1 MPCLARHFWYHI
13 VKMWLKLAFVGSFFL
28 VLTLLGCG
36 RNIGGS
42 FDGASGFVDKAHR
55 VDADALVPTEVR
67 LDAKHKNYSIIENF
81 VFLARQDTL
90 RSAVAFTFRRAL
102 KDNKFIRA
110 ERDFSGFIL
119 ESPFWQALPYTKMR
133 HEAQQLEQQAPFT
146 FGGLEWTAPAKSG
159 IIRYNWRGISLEME
173 FTDLQPVQLNTNGS
187 ERRRA
192 HGIGIGLL
200 RYKGSEIRGTVI
212 YELIQLEGFNI
223 IDKSGTGIEFT
234 NYDWLAVKT
243 ESGGTIIASADST
256 TEGDRLLKNFVVID
270 RDGGIAAAEG
280 SEHVRIGSAEIQRD
294 RKIFEWLANRKIVAV
309 GELGLDLNVA
319 FHDAR
324 LFYTSGF
331 AIAEVIGNVQLEGI
345 STTAWGI
352 VQHWQQPKAD
362 SEVLK

>member
-1 MPCLARHFWYHI
+1 MPCLTLHFWYHTPA
-13 VKMWLKLAFVGSFFL
+13 MWLRFTLIG
-28 VLTLLGCG
+28 TLLMALTMVGCSG
-36 RNIGGS
+36 NIGGS

-55 VDADALVPTEVR
+55 VDADALVPAEVR
-67 LDAKHKNYSIIENF
+67 LDSKHKNYSIIENF
-81 VFLARQDTL
+81 VFLANEDTL
-90 RSAVAFTFRRAL
+90 RSAVTLTFRRAL

-110 ERDFSGFIL
+110 ERDFSGFVL
-119 ESPFWQALPYTKMR
+119 EGSYWQALPYTKMR
-133 HEAQQLEQQAPFT
+133 HDAQQLEQQAPFT

-173 FTDLQPVQLNTNGS
+173 FADLQPVQVNTNGS
-187 ERRRA
+187 DRKRA
-192 HGIGIGLL
+192 HGVGTGLL
-200 RYKGSEIRGTVI
+200 RHRGSEIRGTVI
-212 YELIQLEGFNI
+212 YELIQIEGFNV

-243 ESGGTIIASADST
+243 ESGATIIASADST
-256 TEGDRLLKNFVVID
+256 TAGDRLLKNFVVID
-270 RDGGIAAAEG
+270 RAGGISAAEG
-280 SEHVRIGSAEIQRD
+280 SNFVRIRSEDLQRD

-331 AIAEVIGNVQLEGI
+331 AIAEVIGNVQLDGI

-352 VQHWQQPKAD
+352 VQHWQQPKTD

>member
-1 MPCLARHFWYHI
+1 
-13 VKMWLKLAFVGSFFL
+13 MWLKLTLVGSSFL
-28 VLTLLGCG
+28 ALTLIGCSG
-36 RNIGGS
+36 NSGT
-42 FDGASGFVDKAHR
+42 FDGATGFVDKAHR

-67 LDAKHKNYSIIENF
+67 LDSKHKNYSIVENF
-81 VFLARQDTL
+81 VFLAQQDTL

-119 ESPFWQALPYTKMR
+119 ESPYWQALPYTKMR
-133 HEAQQLEQQAPFT
+133 HDAQQLEQQAPFT

-173 FTDLQPVQLNTNGS
+173 FANLQPVQLNTNGS
-187 ERRRA
+187 NRKRA
-192 HGIGIGLL
+192 HGIGNGLL
-200 RYKGSEIRGTVI
+200 RYKGSEVRGTVI
-212 YELIQLEGFNI
+212 YELVQIDGFNI
-223 IDKSGTGIEFT
+223 IDKSGSGIEFT
-234 NYDWLAVKT
+234 NYDWIAVT
-243 ESGGTIIASADST
+243 SESGATIIASADST

-280 SEHVRIGSAEIQRD
+280 SNFVRFHSEELQRD

-309 GELGLDLNVA
+309 DELGLDLNVA

-331 AIAEVIGNVQLEGI
+331 AIAEVIGNVQLDGAVEPVR
-345 STTAWGI
+345 GI

-362 SEVLK
+362 PEVLK

>member
-1 MPCLARHFWYHI
+1 MMLRFTLFGSLLLA
-13 VKMWLKLAFVGSFFL
+13 
-28 VLTLLGCG
+28 LLLFGCSG
-36 RNIGGS
+36 NIGGS

-55 VDADALVPTEVR
+55 VDADALVPAEVR
-67 LDAKHKNYSIIENF
+67 LDSDHKNYSLIENF

-90 RSAVAFTFRRAL
+90 RNAVVFTFRRAL

-119 ESPFWQALPYTKMR
+119 ESPYWQALPYTKMR

-146 FGGLEWTAPAKSG
+146 FGGLEWTTPAKSG

-173 FTDLQPVQLNTNGS
+173 FADLQPVHLNTNGGD
-187 ERRRA
+187 RKRA
-192 HGIGIGLL
+192 HGIGTGLL
-200 RYKGSEIRGTVI
+200 RYKGSEVRGTVI
-212 YELIQLEGFNI
+212 YELIQIEGYNI
-223 IDKSGTGIEFT
+223 IDKTGTGIEFT

-243 ESGGTIIASADST
+243 ESGATIVASADST
-256 TEGDRLLKNFVVID
+256 TAGDRLLKNFVVID

-280 SEHVRIGSAEIQRD
+280 SEHVRIRSEDLQRD

-331 AIAEVIGNVQLEGI
+331 AIAEAIGNAQLDGI

-362 SEVLK
+362 PEVLK